1 MESSPRAEGLA
12 ARRALAGISLLVVSA
27 LFVPALSGQ
36 DSFPL
41 STQPMYADVRPAVET
56 YVTARGVDASD
67 RSIALTMREIADTD
81 DPLIARQ
88 RTRAAA
94 RDGAAKLESLC
105 DSIITRLRTGT
116 TIEAVE
122 IVEVRVD
129 VVDFVRTGSRQP
141 RVLSRCERP

>member
-1 MESSPRAEGLA
+1 MESSPRAEGHWP
-12 ARRALAGISLLVVSA
+12 RRVLAGISLLVVSA

-56 YVTARGVDASD
+56 FVTARGLNATGM
-67 RSIALTMREIADTD
+67 SIALTMREIADTD

-94 RDGAAKLESLC
+94 RDGAAELESLC
-105 DSIITRLRTGT
+105 DAIITRLPTGT
-116 TIEAVE
+116 EIEAVE
-122 IVEVRVD
+122 IIEVRVD
-129 VVDFVRTGSRQP
+129 VVDFARTGSSES
-141 RVLSRCERP
+141 RVLTRCERP